1 MNVYY
6 GDSGELM
13 ATIPLKMYEELL
25 EIKGRY
31 LELKEQKANTFSWG
45 NTREP
50 LDLNKYFGNNNT
62 VTVDGRGLTYD
73 NNGNRPEFK

>member
-25 EIKGRY
+25 ETRGRY
-31 LELKEQKANTFSWG
+31 LELKEQRTNTFSWG
-45 NTREP
+45 TTREP
-50 LDLNKYFGNNNT
+50 SVGSFTIDK
-62 VTVDGRGLTYD
+62 RGLTYD
-73 NNGNRPEFK
+73 YNGNRPEFE

>member
-25 EIKGRY
+25 ETRGRY
-31 LELKEQKANTFSWG
+31 LELKEQKTNTFSWG

-50 LDLNKYFGNNNT
+50 LDLNKYT
-62 VTVDGRGLTYD
+62 VTLDGRGLTYD

>member
-25 EIKGRY
+25 EIRGRY
-31 LELKEQKANTFSWG
+31 LELKEQKTNTFSWG

-50 LDLNKYFGNNNT
+50 LDLNKYFGNNT